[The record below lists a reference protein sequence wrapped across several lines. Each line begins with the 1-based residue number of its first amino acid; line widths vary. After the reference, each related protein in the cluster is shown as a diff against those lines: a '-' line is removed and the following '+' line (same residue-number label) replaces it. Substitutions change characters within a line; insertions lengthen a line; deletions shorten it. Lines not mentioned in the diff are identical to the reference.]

1 MKPLSSVIFTV
12 LSVMLLALVVV
23 AAPAQSAPLQQDNLL
38 RNGDFEAAP
47 WLFNGEAQRQIPAE
61 WEPWWDNAK
70 AAPFYN
76 PAEAPFRLQSG
87 IRAASYWAQS
97 VDYDAG
103 LRQIVPGLTPGTVLR
118 FQAYGQAWST
128 TDTGK
133 STSDTDV
140 SMRIGIDPNGQT
152 NPFES
157 GVVWSGT
164 ASARDTYQLFTVE
177 ATVSGTQ
184 VVVFLRG
191 STIYPV
197 AQTDFYWDNA
207 SLVAIAQAQPTA
219 GPTATEKPKSGGG
232 GSSGVPAGS
241 IPKSTPAPDGSV
253 VHIVRSGETL
263 IGIAVTY
270 GVSLDDI
277 RKLNNL
283 KGDTIYVGQ
292 SLVIKTASASAPEPT
307 EEESAGEGATEEP
320 TGEPTEEVAEA
331 GGSSTICVMSYEDG
345 NGNGIREPEEL
356 KLGGITFMLSDGIN
370 TVGTYTTDGI
380 NEPYC
385 FTDLTP
391 GAYVVSWVA
400 DTFLP
405 TTDQT
410 WAASVGP
417 GATVSREF
425 GAKSAGAAGAEE
437 PTEEKQP
444 SGKLPTWLI
453 AVGAAFGAIIF
464 LSGLGAAAYFLII
477 RRSATID

>member
-38 RNGDFEAAP
+38 RNGDFEAEP
-47 WLFNGEAQRQIPAE
+47 WLFNGEVQRQIPAE
-61 WEPWWDNAK
+61 WEPWWDLAK
-70 AAPFYN
+70 EAPFYN

-97 VDYDAG
+97 VEYDAG
-103 LRQIVPGLTPGTVLR
+103 LRQIVPGLTSGTVLR
-118 FQAYGQAWST
+118 FQAYGHAWST
-128 TDTGK
+128 TDTE
-133 STSDTDV
+133 SSSSDTDV

-152 NPFES
+152 NPFEPS
-157 GVVWSGT
+157 VVWSGT
-164 ASARDTYQLFTVE
+164 VSARDTYQLFTVE

-191 STIYPV
+191 STTYPV

-207 SLVAIAQAQPTA
+207 SLVAIAQAEPTA
-219 GPTATEKPKSGGG
+219 GPTATEKPKSG

-253 VHIVRSGETL
+253 VHVVRSGETL

-292 SLVIKTASASAPEPT
+292 SLVIKTASAPEPEPT
-307 EEESAGEGATEEP
+307 EEESGEEEAAEQPTEEAP
-320 TGEPTEEVAEA
+320 EVAEA
-331 GGSSTICVMSYEDG
+331 GSTSTICVMSYEDG
-345 NGNGIREPEEL
+345 NGNGIREPEEA

-370 TVGTYTTDGI
+370 TVGTYTTDGT

-400 DTFLP
+400 DTFSP

-425 GAKSAGAAGAEE
+425 GAKSAGAAEAEE
-437 PTEEKQP
+437 SAEEKEP
-444 SGKLPTWLI
+444 SGGPPTWLI
-453 AVGAAFGAIIF
+453 AVGAAFGAILL
-464 LSGLGAAAYFLII
+464 LSGLGVAAYFLII